1 MSSDSIAEITGLGP
15 TYSAREAAAVL
26 KRSYSWLDQRLRHGE
41 FVTADGTVVEPLRSP
56 GGYRYFTF
64 QMVIEMAACCYRRRW
79 YSFDQLNSV
88 FHELAV
94 GAYRS
99 AGDHEIPVETLLKQ
113 LSSRMAAI
121 GCEDALSTTPIAGR
135 R

>member
-1 MSSDSIAEITGLGP
+1 LPVNSPAPGDRR
-15 TYSAREAAAVL
+15 SAQGIFAANRGHARREL
-26 KRSYSWLDQRLRHGE
+26 
-41 FVTADGTVVEPLRSP
+41 
-56 GGYRYFTF
+56 
-64 QMVIEMAACCYRRRW
+64 
-79 YSFDQLNSV
+79 SFDQLNSV